1 MAKLSRVIKALNKAK
16 KMIDNSNVPTLEL
29 NRVTENYKATLKEA
43 NVETSNIV
51 SKIKEKPESNFPE
64 QRKAEKIE
72 KVEKRAKKN
81 KKSNRQNKA
90 VNHDDTSVSA
100 QVNNTQEVAQNQVQK
115 NQAEVAKANE
125 EATSQIDETAG
136 FNKYRPFTST
146 VGALK
151 DMRQDLI
158 KVKDPNAYE
167 TYNRYGFTAKGGAL
181 AGGLFV
187 AGAVDNTITAGIDQT
202 STNHMASLG
211 TLNPVVNPVP
221 SSSAGNTP
229 NNAFDN
235 MGASGDINFALRK
248 NNILTP
254 GTL

>member
-1 MAKLSRVIKALNKAK
+1 
-16 KMIDNSNVPTLEL
+16 
-29 NRVTENYKATLKEA
+29 
-43 NVETSNIV
+43 
-51 SKIKEKPESNFPE
+51 
-64 QRKAEKIE
+64 
-72 KVEKRAKKN
+72 
-81 KKSNRQNKA
+81 
-90 VNHDDTSVSA
+90 
-100 QVNNTQEVAQNQVQK
+100 
-115 NQAEVAKANE
+115 
-125 EATSQIDETAG
+125 
-136 FNKYRPFTST
+136 
-146 VGALK
+146 
-151 DMRQDLI
+151 MRQDLVR
-158 KVKDPNAYE
+158 VKDPNAYE

-221 SSSAGNTP
+221 SSSTGNTP

-248 NNILTP
+248 NNTLTP

>member
-1 MAKLSRVIKALNKAK
+1 MAAPVSRITRALGKAK
-16 KMIDNSNVPTLEL
+16 AMVAKADSPTLEL
-29 NRVTENYKATLKEA
+29 NRVAENYKTALKEA
-43 NVETSNIV
+43 DIETSAVAN
-51 SKIKEKPESNFPE
+51 KIKEKPSSAFAEE
-64 QRKAEKIE
+64 RKVARAKDAAEKA
-72 KVEKRAKKN
+72 AKEAKTVN
-81 KKSNRQNKA
+81 PSETNVAKQTDNTRQ
-90 VNHDDTSVSA
+90 
-100 QVNNTQEVAQNQVQK
+100 VAQNQVQK

-136 FNKYRPFTST
+136 FNKYRPFNST
-146 VGALK
+146 IGALK

-158 KVKDPNAYE
+158 RVKDPNAYE

-187 AGAVDNTITAGIDQT
+187 AGAIDNTITAGIDQT

-211 TLNPVVNPVP
+211 TLNPIVNPVQ
-221 SSSAGNTP
+221 SSSTGNTP

-235 MGASGDINFALRK
+235 MGASGDINFALRR
-248 NNILTP
+248 NNTLTP

>member
-1 MAKLSRVIKALNKAK
+1 MAAPVSRITRALGKAK
-16 KMIDNSNVPTLEL
+16 KMMAEANSPTLEL
-29 NRVTENYKATLKEA
+29 NRVAENYKTALKEA
-43 NVETSNIV
+43 DIETSAVTN
-51 SKIKEKPESNFPE
+51 KIKEKPKSTFAEE
-64 QRKAEKIE
+64 RKAA
-72 KVEKRAKKN
+72 RAKDTAE
-81 KKSNRQNKA
+81 KA
-90 VNHDDTSVSA
+90 AKTINPSEINVAKQTD
-100 QVNNTQEVAQNQVQK
+100 NTQQVAQNQVQK

-136 FNKYRPFTST
+136 FNKYRPFNST
-146 VGALK
+146 IGALK
-151 DMRQDLI
+151 DMRQDLVR
-158 KVKDPNAYE
+158 VKDPNAYE

-211 TLNPVVNPVP
+211 TLNPIVNPVP
-221 SSSAGNTP
+221 SSSTGNTP

-248 NNILTP
+248 NNTLTP

>member
-1 MAKLSRVIKALNKAK
+1 MAAPVSRITRALGKAK
-16 KMIDNSNVPTLEL
+16 KMMAEANSPTLEL
-29 NRVTENYKATLKEA
+29 NRVAENYKTALKEA
-43 NVETSNIV
+43 DIETSAVTN
-51 SKIKEKPESNFPE
+51 KIKEKPKSTFAEE
-64 QRKAEKIE
+64 RKAT
-72 KVEKRAKKN
+72 RAKDAAEKTA
-81 KKSNRQNKA
+81 KEAKT
-90 VNHDDTSVSA
+90 VNPSETNIAKQTD
-100 QVNNTQEVAQNQVQK
+100 NTQQVAQNQVQK

-136 FNKYRPFTST
+136 FNKYRPFNST
-146 VGALK
+146 IGALK

-158 KVKDPNAYE
+158 RVKDSNAYE

-211 TLNPVVNPVP
+211 TLNPAVNPVP
-221 SSSAGNTP
+221 SSSTGNTP

-248 NNILTP
+248 NNTLTP

>member
-1 MAKLSRVIKALNKAK
+1 MAAPVSRITRALGKAK
-16 KMIDNSNVPTLEL
+16 KMMAEANSPTLEL
-29 NRVTENYKATLKEA
+29 NRVAENYKTALKEA
-43 NVETSNIV
+43 DIETSAVTN
-51 SKIKEKPESNFPE
+51 KIKEKPKSTFAEE
-64 QRKAEKIE
+64 RKAA
-72 KVEKRAKKN
+72 RAKDAAEKAA
-81 KKSNRQNKA
+81 KEAKA
-90 VNHDDTSVSA
+90 VNPSETNIAKQAD
-100 QVNNTQEVAQNQVQK
+100 NTQQVAQNQVQK
-115 NQAEVAKANE
+115 NQAEFAKANE

-136 FNKYRPFTST
+136 FNKYRPFNST
-146 VGALK
+146 IGALK

-158 KVKDPNAYE
+158 RVKDPNAYE

-187 AGAVDNTITAGIDQT
+187 AGAVDNTITADIDQT

-221 SSSAGNTP
+221 SSSTGNTP

-248 NNILTP
+248 NNTLTP

>member
-1 MAKLSRVIKALNKAK
+1 MAASVSRITRALGKAK
-16 KMIDNSNVPTLEL
+16 KMMAEANSPTLEL
-29 NRVTENYKATLKEA
+29 NRVAENYKTALKEA
-43 NVETSNIV
+43 DIETSAVAN
-51 SKIKEKPESNFPE
+51 KIKEKPSSAFAEE
-64 QRKAEKIE
+64 RKA
-72 KVEKRAKKN
+72 VRAKDAA
-81 KKSNRQNKA
+81 KKAAREAKA
-90 VNHDDTSVSA
+90 VNPSETNVAKQTDNA
-100 QVNNTQEVAQNQVQK
+100 QQVAQNQVQK

-146 VGALK
+146 VGVLK

-158 KVKDPNAYE
+158 RVKNPDAYE

-211 TLNPVVNPVP
+211 TLNPIVNPIP
-221 SSSAGNTP
+221 SSSTGNTP

-248 NNILTP
+248 NNTLTP

>member
-1 MAKLSRVIKALNKAK
+1 MAAPVSRITRALGKAK
-16 KMIDNSNVPTLEL
+16 AMVAKADSPTLEL
-29 NRVTENYKATLKEA
+29 NRVAENYKTALKEA
-43 NVETSNIV
+43 DIETSAVTN
-51 SKIKEKPESNFPE
+51 KIKEKPKSTF
-64 QRKAEKIE
+64 AEKR
-72 KVEKRAKKN
+72 KVDRAKDAVEKAAKE
-81 KKSNRQNKA
+81 SKA
-90 VNHDDTSVSA
+90 VNPSETNIAKQAD
-100 QVNNTQEVAQNQVQK
+100 NTQQVTQNQVQK

-158 KVKDPNAYE
+158 RVKDPNAYE

-211 TLNPVVNPVP
+211 TLNPIVNPVP
-221 SSSAGNTP
+221 SSSTGNTP

-235 MGASGDINFALRK
+235 MGASGDINFALRR
-248 NNILTP
+248 NNTLTP

>member
-1 MAKLSRVIKALNKAK
+1 MAAPVSRITRALGKAK
-16 KMIDNSNVPTLEL
+16 KMMAEFNSPTLEL
-29 NRVTENYKATLKEA
+29 NRVAENYKTALKEA
-43 NVETSNIV
+43 DIETSAITN
-51 SKIKEKPESNFPE
+51 KIKEKPKSTFAEE
-64 QRKAEKIE
+64 RKAA
-72 KVEKRAKKN
+72 RAKDAAE
-81 KKSNRQNKA
+81 KA
-90 VNHDDTSVSA
+90 AKEVKTVNPSETNVAKQTD
-100 QVNNTQEVAQNQVQK
+100 NTQQVAQNQVQK

-136 FNKYRPFTST
+136 FNKYRPFNST
-146 VGALK
+146 IGALK

-158 KVKDPNAYE
+158 RVKDPNAYE

-211 TLNPVVNPVP
+211 TLNPIVNPVP
-221 SSSAGNTP
+221 SSSTGNTP

-248 NNILTP
+248 NNTLTP

>member
-1 MAKLSRVIKALNKAK
+1 MAAPVSRITRALGKAK
-16 KMIDNSNVPTLEL
+16 KMVAEANSPTLEL
-29 NRVTENYKATLKEA
+29 NRIAENYKTALKEA
-43 NVETSNIV
+43 DIETSAVTN
-51 SKIKEKPESNFPE
+51 KIKEKPKSTFAEE
-64 QRKAEKIE
+64 RKAA
-72 KVEKRAKKN
+72 RAKDAAEKAA
-81 KKSNRQNKA
+81 KKAKA
-90 VNHDDTSVSA
+90 VNPSETNIAKQAD
-100 QVNNTQEVAQNQVQK
+100 NTQQVAQNQVQK
-115 NQAEVAKANE
+115 NQAEIAKANE

-158 KVKDPNAYE
+158 RVKNPDAYE

-211 TLNPVVNPVP
+211 TLNPIVNPGP
-221 SSSAGNTP
+221 SSSTGNTP

-235 MGASGDINFALRK
+235 MGASGDINFALRR
-248 NNILTP
+248 NNTLTP

>member
-1 MAKLSRVIKALNKAK
+1 MAAPVSRITRALGKAK
-16 KMIDNSNVPTLEL
+16 KMMAEANSPTLEL
-29 NRVTENYKATLKEA
+29 NRVAENYKTALKEA
-43 NVETSNIV
+43 DIETSAITN
-51 SKIKEKPESNFPE
+51 KIKEKPKSTFAEE
-64 QRKAEKIE
+64 RKAA
-72 KVEKRAKKN
+72 RAKDTAEKAA
-81 KKSNRQNKA
+81 KEAKA
-90 VNHDDTSVSA
+90 VNPDKANVSA
-100 QVNNTQEVAQNQVQK
+100 QSNTTQQVAQNQVQK

-136 FNKYRPFTST
+136 FNKYRPFNST
-146 VGALK
+146 IGALK

-158 KVKDPNAYE
+158 RIKDPNAYE

-187 AGAVDNTITAGIDQT
+187 AGAIDNTITAGIDQT

-211 TLNPVVNPVP
+211 TLNPIVNPVL
-221 SSSAGNTP
+221 SSSTGNTP

-248 NNILTP
+248 NNTLTP

>member
-1 MAKLSRVIKALNKAK
+1 MAAPVSRITRALGKAK
-16 KMIDNSNVPTLEL
+16 AMVAKADSPTLEL
-29 NRVTENYKATLKEA
+29 NRVAENYKTALKEA
-43 NVETSNIV
+43 DIETSAVAN
-51 SKIKEKPESNFPE
+51 KIKEKPSSAFAEE
-64 QRKAEKIE
+64 RKAA
-72 KVEKRAKKN
+72 RAKDAAEKAA
-81 KKSNRQNKA
+81 KEAKA
-90 VNHDDTSVSA
+90 VNPSETNVA
-100 QVNNTQEVAQNQVQK
+100 KQTNNTQQVAQNQVQK

-136 FNKYRPFTST
+136 FNKYRPFNST
-146 VGALK
+146 IGALK

-158 KVKDPNAYE
+158 RVKDPNAYE

-187 AGAVDNTITAGIDQT
+187 AGAIDNTITAGIDQT

-211 TLNPVVNPVP
+211 TLNPVVNLVP
-221 SSSAGNTP
+221 SSSTGNTP

-248 NNILTP
+248 NNTLTP

>member
-1 MAKLSRVIKALNKAK
+1 MAAPVSRITRALGKAK
-16 KMIDNSNVPTLEL
+16 AMVAKADSPTLEL
-29 NRVTENYKATLKEA
+29 NRVAENYKTALKEA
-43 NVETSNIV
+43 DIETSAVAN
-51 SKIKEKPESNFPE
+51 KIKEKPKNTFAEE
-64 QRKAEKIE
+64 RKVARAKNAAEKA
-72 KVEKRAKKN
+72 AKE
-81 KKSNRQNKA
+81 SKA
-90 VNHDDTSVSA
+90 VNPSETNIAKQAD
-100 QVNNTQEVAQNQVQK
+100 NTQQVAQNQVQK

-136 FNKYRPFTST
+136 FNKYRPFNST
-146 VGALK
+146 IGALK

-158 KVKDPNAYE
+158 RVKDPNAYE

-202 STNHMASLG
+202 SINHMASLG

-221 SSSAGNTP
+221 SSSTGNTP

-248 NNILTP
+248 NNTLTP

>member
-1 MAKLSRVIKALNKAK
+1 MAAPVSRITRALSKAK
-16 KMIDNSNVPTLEL
+16 AMVAKADSPTLKL
-29 NRVTENYKATLKEA
+29 NRVAENYKTALKEA
-43 NVETSNIV
+43 DIETSAVTN
-51 SKIKEKPESNFPE
+51 KIKEKPKSTFAEE
-64 QRKAEKIE
+64 RKAA
-72 KVEKRAKKN
+72 RAKDAAEKAA
-81 KKSNRQNKA
+81 REAKA
-90 VNHDDTSVSA
+90 VNPSETNIVKQAD
-100 QVNNTQEVAQNQVQK
+100 NTQQVAQNQVQK

-136 FNKYRPFTST
+136 FNRYRPFNST
-146 VGALK
+146 IDALK

-158 KVKDPNAYE
+158 RVKDPNAYE

-211 TLNPVVNPVP
+211 TLNPIVNPIP
-221 SSSAGNTP
+221 SSSTGNTP

-248 NNILTP
+248 NNTLTP

>member
-1 MAKLSRVIKALNKAK
+1 MAAPVSRITRALGKAK
-16 KMIDNSNVPTLEL
+16 KMVAEANSPTLEL
-29 NRVTENYKATLKEA
+29 NRIAENYKTALKEA
-43 NVETSNIV
+43 DIETSAVTN
-51 SKIKEKPESNFPE
+51 KIKEKPKSTFAEE
-64 QRKAEKIE
+64 RKAA
-72 KVEKRAKKN
+72 RAKDAAEKAA
-81 KKSNRQNKA
+81 KEAKA
-90 VNHDDTSVSA
+90 VNPSETNIAKQAD
-100 QVNNTQEVAQNQVQK
+100 NTQQVAQKQVQK
-115 NQAEVAKANE
+115 NQAEIAKANE

-158 KVKDPNAYE
+158 RVKNPDAYE

-221 SSSAGNTP
+221 SSSTGNTP

-235 MGASGDINFALRK
+235 MGASGDINFALRR
-248 NNILTP
+248 NNTLTP

>member
-1 MAKLSRVIKALNKAK
+1 MAAPVSRITRALGKAK
-16 KMIDNSNVPTLEL
+16 KMVAEANSPTLEL
-29 NRVTENYKATLKEA
+29 NRIAENYKTALKEA
-43 NVETSNIV
+43 DIETSAVTN
-51 SKIKEKPESNFPE
+51 KIKEKPKSTFAEE
-64 QRKAEKIE
+64 RKAA
-72 KVEKRAKKN
+72 RAKDAAEKAA
-81 KKSNRQNKA
+81 KEAKA
-90 VNHDDTSVSA
+90 VNPSETNIAKQAD
-100 QVNNTQEVAQNQVQK
+100 NTQQVAQNQVQK
-115 NQAEVAKANE
+115 NQAEIAKANE

-158 KVKDPNAYE
+158 RVKNLDAYE

-211 TLNPVVNPVP
+211 TLNPVVNPV
-221 SSSAGNTP
+221 SSSSTGNTP

-235 MGASGDINFALRK
+235 MGASGDINFALRR
-248 NNILTP
+248 NNTLTP

>member
-1 MAKLSRVIKALNKAK
+1 MAAPVSRITRALGKAK
-16 KMIDNSNVPTLEL
+16 AMVAKADSPTLEL
-29 NRVTENYKATLKEA
+29 NRVAENYKTALKEA
-43 NVETSNIV
+43 DIETSAVAN
-51 SKIKEKPESNFPE
+51 KIKEKPSSAFAEE
-64 QRKAEKIE
+64 RKAA
-72 KVEKRAKKN
+72 RAKDAAE
-81 KKSNRQNKA
+81 KA
-90 VNHDDTSVSA
+90 AKEAKTVNPSETNVAKQTD
-100 QVNNTQEVAQNQVQK
+100 NTQQVAQNQVQK

-136 FNKYRPFTST
+136 FNRYRPFNST
-146 VGALK
+146 IGALK
-151 DMRQDLI
+151 DMRQDLVR
-158 KVKDPNAYE
+158 VKDPNAYE
-167 TYNRYGFTAKGGAL
+167 TYNRYGFTVKGGAL

-221 SSSAGNTP
+221 SSSTGNTP

-248 NNILTP
+248 NNTLTP

>member
-1 MAKLSRVIKALNKAK
+1 MAAPVSRITRALGKAK
-16 KMIDNSNVPTLEL
+16 KMMAEANSPTLEL
-29 NRVTENYKATLKEA
+29 NRVAENYKTALKEA
-43 NVETSNIV
+43 DIETSAVAN
-51 SKIKEKPESNFPE
+51 KIKEKPKSTFAEE
-64 QRKAEKIE
+64 RKAA
-72 KVEKRAKKN
+72 RAKDTAEKAA
-81 KKSNRQNKA
+81 KEAKA
-90 VNHDDTSVSA
+90 VNPDKANVSA
-100 QVNNTQEVAQNQVQK
+100 QSNTTQQVAQNQVQK

-136 FNKYRPFTST
+136 FNKYRPFNST
-146 VGALK
+146 IGALK

-158 KVKDPNAYE
+158 RIKDPNAYE

-187 AGAVDNTITAGIDQT
+187 AGAVDNTITASIDQT

-211 TLNPVVNPVP
+211 TLNPIVNPVP
-221 SSSAGNTP
+221 SSSTGNTP

-248 NNILTP
+248 NNTLTP

>member
-1 MAKLSRVIKALNKAK
+1 MAVPVSRITRALGKAK
-16 KMIDNSNVPTLEL
+16 KMVAKADSPTLEL
-29 NRVTENYKATLKEA
+29 NRVAENYKTALKEA
-43 NVETSNIV
+43 DIETSAVTN
-51 SKIKEKPESNFPE
+51 KIKEKPSSAFAEE
-64 QRKAEKIE
+64 RKAA
-72 KVEKRAKKN
+72 RAKDAAEKAA
-81 KKSNRQNKA
+81 KEAKA
-90 VNHDDTSVSA
+90 VNPSKTNVAKQTD
-100 QVNNTQEVAQNQVQK
+100 NTQQVAQNQVQK

-136 FNKYRPFTST
+136 FNRYRPFNST
-146 VGALK
+146 IGALK
-151 DMRQDLI
+151 DMRQDLVR
-158 KVKDPNAYE
+158 VKDPNAYE

-187 AGAVDNTITAGIDQT
+187 AGAIDNTITASIDQT

-221 SSSAGNTP
+221 SSSTGNTP

-248 NNILTP
+248 NNTLTP

>member
-1 MAKLSRVIKALNKAK
+1 MAAPVSRITRALGKAK
-16 KMIDNSNVPTLEL
+16 AMVAKADSPTLEL
-29 NRVTENYKATLKEA
+29 NRVAENYKTALKEA
-43 NVETSNIV
+43 DIETSAVTN
-51 SKIKEKPESNFPE
+51 KIKEKPKSTFAEE
-64 QRKAEKIE
+64 RKAARVKDAAEKA
-72 KVEKRAKKN
+72 AKEAKT
-81 KKSNRQNKA
+81 
-90 VNHDDTSVSA
+90 VNPSETNVAKQTD
-100 QVNNTQEVAQNQVQK
+100 NTQQVAQNQVQK

-136 FNKYRPFTST
+136 FNKYRPFNST
-146 VGALK
+146 IGALK
-151 DMRQDLI
+151 DMRQDLVR
-158 KVKDPNAYE
+158 VKDPNAYE

-187 AGAVDNTITAGIDQT
+187 AGAIDNTITAGIDQT

-211 TLNPVVNPVP
+211 TLNPIVNPVP
-221 SSSAGNTP
+221 SSSTGNTP

-248 NNILTP
+248 NNTLTP

>member
-1 MAKLSRVIKALNKAK
+1 MAAPVSRITRALGKAK
-16 KMIDNSNVPTLEL
+16 KMVAEANSPTLEL
-29 NRVTENYKATLKEA
+29 NRIAENYKTALKEA
-43 NVETSNIV
+43 DIETSAVTN
-51 SKIKEKPESNFPE
+51 KIKEKPKSTFAEE
-64 QRKAEKIE
+64 RKAA
-72 KVEKRAKKN
+72 RAKDAAEKAA
-81 KKSNRQNKA
+81 KEAKA
-90 VNHDDTSVSA
+90 VNPSEINIAKQAD
-100 QVNNTQEVAQNQVQK
+100 NTQQVAQNQVQK
-115 NQAEVAKANE
+115 NQAEIAKANE

-146 VGALK
+146 VGAFK

-158 KVKDPNAYE
+158 RVKNPDAYE

-221 SSSAGNTP
+221 SSSTGNTP

-248 NNILTP
+248 NNTLTP

>member
-1 MAKLSRVIKALNKAK
+1 MAAPVSRITRALGKAK
-16 KMIDNSNVPTLEL
+16 AMVAKADSPTLEL
-29 NRVTENYKATLKEA
+29 NRVAENYKTALKEA
-43 NVETSNIV
+43 DIETSAVAN
-51 SKIKEKPESNFPE
+51 KIKEKPSSAFAEE
-64 QRKAEKIE
+64 RKAA
-72 KVEKRAKKN
+72 RAKDAAE
-81 KKSNRQNKA
+81 KA
-90 VNHDDTSVSA
+90 AKEAKTVNPSETNVAKQTD
-100 QVNNTQEVAQNQVQK
+100 NTQQVAQNQVQK

-136 FNKYRPFTST
+136 FNRYRPFNST
-146 VGALK
+146 IGALK
-151 DMRQDLI
+151 DMRQDLVR
-158 KVKDPNAYE
+158 VKDPNAYE
-167 TYNRYGFTAKGGAL
+167 TYNRYGFTVKGGAL

-211 TLNPVVNPVP
+211 TLNPVVNPIP
-221 SSSAGNTP
+221 SSSTGNTP

-248 NNILTP
+248 NNTLTP

>member
-1 MAKLSRVIKALNKAK
+1 MAAPVSRITRALGKAK
-16 KMIDNSNVPTLEL
+16 AMVAKADSPTLEL
-29 NRVTENYKATLKEA
+29 NRVAENYKTALKEA
-43 NVETSNIV
+43 DIETSAVTN
-51 SKIKEKPESNFPE
+51 KIKEKPKSTFAEE
-64 QRKAEKIE
+64 RKVSRAKDAAEKA
-72 KVEKRAKKN
+72 AKE
-81 KKSNRQNKA
+81 SKA
-90 VNHDDTSVSA
+90 VNPSETNIAKQAD
-100 QVNNTQEVAQNQVQK
+100 NTQQVAQNQVQK

-136 FNKYRPFTST
+136 FNKYRPFNST
-146 VGALK
+146 IGALK

-158 KVKDPNAYE
+158 RVKDSNAYE

-187 AGAVDNTITAGIDQT
+187 AGAVDNTITVGIDQT

-221 SSSAGNTP
+221 SSSTGNTP

-248 NNILTP
+248 NNTLTP

>member
-1 MAKLSRVIKALNKAK
+1 MAVPVSRITRALGKAK
-16 KMIDNSNVPTLEL
+16 AMVAKADSPTLEL
-29 NRVTENYKATLKEA
+29 NRVAENYKTALKEA
-43 NVETSNIV
+43 DIETSAITN
-51 SKIKEKPESNFPE
+51 KIKEKPKSTFAEE
-64 QRKAEKIE
+64 RKAA
-72 KVEKRAKKN
+72 RAKDAAE
-81 KKSNRQNKA
+81 KA
-90 VNHDDTSVSA
+90 AKEAKTVNPSETNVAKQTD
-100 QVNNTQEVAQNQVQK
+100 NTQQVAQNQVQK

-125 EATSQIDETAG
+125 EAISQIDETAG
-136 FNKYRPFTST
+136 FNKYRPFNST
-146 VGALK
+146 IGALK

-158 KVKDPNAYE
+158 RVKDPNAYE

-211 TLNPVVNPVP
+211 TLNPIVNPVP
-221 SSSAGNTP
+221 SSSTGNTP

-248 NNILTP
+248 NNTLTP

>member
-1 MAKLSRVIKALNKAK
+1 MAAPVSRITRALGKAK
-16 KMIDNSNVPTLEL
+16 KMVAEANSPTLEL
-29 NRVTENYKATLKEA
+29 NRVAENYKATLKEA
-43 NVETSNIV
+43 SVETSAITN
-51 SKIKEKPESNFPE
+51 KIKEKSKSTFAEE
-64 QRKAEKIE
+64 LKAARAKDAAEKAAKE
-72 KVEKRAKKN
+72 AKVVN
-81 KKSNRQNKA
+81 PDKA
-90 VNHDDTSVSA
+90 NVSA
-100 QVNNTQEVAQNQVQK
+100 QSNTTQQVAQNQVQK

-136 FNKYRPFTST
+136 FNKYRPFNST
-146 VGALK
+146 IGALK

-158 KVKDPNAYE
+158 RVKDPNAYE

-187 AGAVDNTITAGIDQT
+187 AGAIDNTITAGIDQT

-211 TLNPVVNPVP
+211 TLNPIVNPVP
-221 SSSAGNTP
+221 SSSTGNTP

-248 NNILTP
+248 NNTLTP

>member
-1 MAKLSRVIKALNKAK
+1 MAAPVSRITRALGKAK
-16 KMIDNSNVPTLEL
+16 KMVAEANSPTLEL
-29 NRVTENYKATLKEA
+29 NRIAENYKTALKEA
-43 NVETSNIV
+43 DIETSAVTN
-51 SKIKEKPESNFPE
+51 KIKEKPKSTFAEE
-64 QRKAEKIE
+64 RKAARAKDTAE
-72 KVEKRAKKN
+72 KVAKEA
-81 KKSNRQNKA
+81 KA
-90 VNHDDTSVSA
+90 VNPSETNIAKQAD
-100 QVNNTQEVAQNQVQK
+100 NTQQVAQNQVQK
-115 NQAEVAKANE
+115 NQAEIAKANE

-158 KVKDPNAYE
+158 RVKNSDAYE

-187 AGAVDNTITAGIDQT
+187 AGVVDNTITAGIDQM

-211 TLNPVVNPVP
+211 TLNPIVNPVP
-221 SSSAGNTP
+221 SSSTGNTP

-248 NNILTP
+248 NNTLTP

>member
-1 MAKLSRVIKALNKAK
+1 MAVPVSRITRALGKAK
-16 KMIDNSNVPTLEL
+16 AMVAKADSPTLEL
-29 NRVTENYKATLKEA
+29 NRVAENYKTALKEA
-43 NVETSNIV
+43 DIETSAIAN
-51 SKIKEKPESNFPE
+51 KIKEKPKSTSAEE
-64 QRKAEKIE
+64 RKVARAKDAAEKA
-72 KVEKRAKKN
+72 AKEA
-81 KKSNRQNKA
+81 KA
-90 VNHDDTSVSA
+90 VNPSETNVAKQTD
-100 QVNNTQEVAQNQVQK
+100 NTQQVAQNQVQK

-136 FNKYRPFTST
+136 FNKYRPFNST
-146 VGALK
+146 IGALK

-158 KVKDPNAYE
+158 RVKDPNAYE

-211 TLNPVVNPVP
+211 TLNPIVNPVP
-221 SSSAGNTP
+221 SSSTGNTP

-248 NNILTP
+248 NNTLTP

>member
-1 MAKLSRVIKALNKAK
+1 MAAPVSRITRALGKAK
-16 KMIDNSNVPTLEL
+16 KMVAEANRPTLEL
-29 NRVTENYKATLKEA
+29 NRIAENYKTALKEA
-43 NVETSNIV
+43 DIETSAVTN
-51 SKIKEKPESNFPE
+51 KIKEKPKSTFAEE
-64 QRKAEKIE
+64 RKAAQAKDAAEKA
-72 KVEKRAKKN
+72 AKEA
-81 KKSNRQNKA
+81 KA
-90 VNHDDTSVSA
+90 VNPSETNVAKQTD
-100 QVNNTQEVAQNQVQK
+100 NTQQVAQNQVQK

-125 EATSQIDETAG
+125 EATSQINETAG
-136 FNKYRPFTST
+136 FNKYRPFNST
-146 VGALK
+146 IGALK

-158 KVKDPNAYE
+158 RVKDPNAYE

-211 TLNPVVNPVP
+211 TLNSIVNPVP
-221 SSSAGNTP
+221 SSSTGNTP

-248 NNILTP
+248 NNTLTP

>member
-1 MAKLSRVIKALNKAK
+1 MAAPVSRITRALGKAK
-16 KMIDNSNVPTLEL
+16 AMIAKADSPTLEL
-29 NRVTENYKATLKEA
+29 NRVAENYKTALKEA
-43 NVETSNIV
+43 DIETSAVTN
-51 SKIKEKPESNFPE
+51 KIKEKPKSTFAEE
-64 QRKAEKIE
+64 RKIALAKDAAEKAAKEAKAINPSE
-72 KVEKRAKKN
+72 TNVAKK
-81 KKSNRQNKA
+81 A
-90 VNHDDTSVSA
+90 D
-100 QVNNTQEVAQNQVQK
+100 NTQQVAQNQVQK

-136 FNKYRPFTST
+136 FNKYRPFNNTI
-146 VGALK
+146 GALK

-158 KVKDPNAYE
+158 RVKDPNAYE
-167 TYNRYGFTAKGGAL
+167 TYNRYGFTVKGGAL

-211 TLNPVVNPVP
+211 TLNPIVNPVP

-248 NNILTP
+248 NNTLTP

>member
-1 MAKLSRVIKALNKAK
+1 MAAPVSRITRALGKAK
-16 KMIDNSNVPTLEL
+16 AMVAKADSPTLEL
-29 NRVTENYKATLKEA
+29 NRVAENYKTALKEA
-43 NVETSNIV
+43 DIETSAVTN
-51 SKIKEKPESNFPE
+51 KIKEKPKSTFAEE
-64 QRKAEKIE
+64 RKA
-72 KVEKRAKKN
+72 VRAKDAAEKAA
-81 KKSNRQNKA
+81 KEAKA
-90 VNHDDTSVSA
+90 VNPSETNIVKQAD
-100 QVNNTQEVAQNQVQK
+100 NTQQVAQNQVQK

-125 EATSQIDETAG
+125 EATTQIDETAG

-146 VGALK
+146 VGAFK

-158 KVKDPNAYE
+158 RVKDPNAYE

-211 TLNPVVNPVP
+211 TLNPIVNPVP
-221 SSSAGNTP
+221 SSSTGNTP

-235 MGASGDINFALRK
+235 MGASGDINFALRR
-248 NNILTP
+248 NNTLTP

>member
-1 MAKLSRVIKALNKAK
+1 MAAPVSRITRALGKAK
-16 KMIDNSNVPTLEL
+16 KMVAEANSPTLEL
-29 NRVTENYKATLKEA
+29 NRITENYKTALKEA
-43 NVETSNIV
+43 DIETSAVTN
-51 SKIKEKPESNFPE
+51 KIKEKPKSTFAEE
-64 QRKAEKIE
+64 RKAA
-72 KVEKRAKKN
+72 RAKDAAEKAA
-81 KKSNRQNKA
+81 KEAKA
-90 VNHDDTSVSA
+90 VNPSETNIAKQAD
-100 QVNNTQEVAQNQVQK
+100 NTQQVAQNQVQK

-158 KVKDPNAYE
+158 RVKNPDAYE

-187 AGAVDNTITAGIDQT
+187 AGAIDNTITAGIDQT

-211 TLNPVVNPVP
+211 TLNPIVNPVP
-221 SSSAGNTP
+221 SSSTGNTP

-235 MGASGDINFALRK
+235 MGASGDINFALRR
-248 NNILTP
+248 NNTLTP

>member
-1 MAKLSRVIKALNKAK
+1 MAAPVSRITRALGKAK
-16 KMIDNSNVPTLEL
+16 KMVAEANSPTLEL
-29 NRVTENYKATLKEA
+29 NRVAENYKTALKEA
-43 NVETSNIV
+43 DIETSAVAN
-51 SKIKEKPESNFPE
+51 KIKEKPKSTFAEE
-64 QRKAEKIE
+64 RKVVRDKDAAEKA
-72 KVEKRAKKN
+72 AKEA
-81 KKSNRQNKA
+81 KA
-90 VNHDDTSVSA
+90 VNPSETNIAKQAD
-100 QVNNTQEVAQNQVQK
+100 NTQQVAQNQVQK

-136 FNKYRPFTST
+136 FNKYRPFNST
-146 VGALK
+146 IGALK
-151 DMRQDLI
+151 DMRQDLVR
-158 KVKDPNAYE
+158 VKDPNAYE

-187 AGAVDNTITAGIDQT
+187 AGAIDNTITAGIDQT

-221 SSSAGNTP
+221 SSSTGNTP

-248 NNILTP
+248 NNTLTP

>member
-1 MAKLSRVIKALNKAK
+1 MAAPVSRITRALGKAK
-16 KMIDNSNVPTLEL
+16 KMVAEANSPTLEL
-29 NRVTENYKATLKEA
+29 NRIAENYKTTLKEA
-43 NVETSNIV
+43 DIETSAVTN
-51 SKIKEKPESNFPE
+51 KIKEKPKSTFAEE
-64 QRKAEKIE
+64 RKA
-72 KVEKRAKKN
+72 VRAKDAAEKAA
-81 KKSNRQNKA
+81 KEAKA
-90 VNHDDTSVSA
+90 VNPSGTNIAKQAD
-100 QVNNTQEVAQNQVQK
+100 NTQQVAQNQVQK
-115 NQAEVAKANE
+115 NQAEIAKANE

-146 VGALK
+146 VGTLK

-158 KVKDPNAYE
+158 RVKNPDAYE
-167 TYNRYGFTAKGGAL
+167 TYNRYGFTAKGGTL

-211 TLNPVVNPVP
+211 TLNPIVNPVP
-221 SSSAGNTP
+221 SSSTGNTP

-235 MGASGDINFALRK
+235 MGASGDINFALRR
-248 NNILTP
+248 NNTLTP

>member
-1 MAKLSRVIKALNKAK
+1 MAAPVSRTTRALGKAK
-16 KMIDNSNVPTLEL
+16 KIVAEANSPTLEL
-29 NRVTENYKATLKEA
+29 NRVAENYKTALKEA
-43 NVETSNIV
+43 DIETSAVAN
-51 SKIKEKPESNFPE
+51 KIKEKPKSTFAEK
-64 QRKAEKIE
+64 RKAA
-72 KVEKRAKKN
+72 RAKDAAEKTA
-81 KKSNRQNKA
+81 KEAKA
-90 VNHDDTSVSA
+90 VNPSETNVA
-100 QVNNTQEVAQNQVQK
+100 KQANNTQQVAQNQVQK

-158 KVKDPNAYE
+158 RVKNPDAYE

-221 SSSAGNTP
+221 SSSTGNTP

-235 MGASGDINFALRK
+235 MGASGDINFALRR
-248 NNILTP
+248 NNTLTP

>member
-1 MAKLSRVIKALNKAK
+1 MAAPVSRITRALGKAK
-16 KMIDNSNVPTLEL
+16 KMMAEFNSPTLEL
-29 NRVTENYKATLKEA
+29 NRVVENYKTALKEA
-43 NVETSNIV
+43 DIETSAITN
-51 SKIKEKPESNFPE
+51 KIKEKPKSTFAEE
-64 QRKAEKIE
+64 RKAALVKDAAEKA
-72 KVEKRAKKN
+72 AKEAKT
-81 KKSNRQNKA
+81 
-90 VNHDDTSVSA
+90 VNPSETNIAKQAD
-100 QVNNTQEVAQNQVQK
+100 NTQQVAQNQVQK

-125 EATSQIDETAG
+125 EATTQIDETAG
-136 FNKYRPFTST
+136 FNKYRPFNST
-146 VGALK
+146 IGALK

-187 AGAVDNTITAGIDQT
+187 AGAIDNTITAGIDQT

-221 SSSAGNTP
+221 SSSTGNTP

-248 NNILTP
+248 NNTLTP